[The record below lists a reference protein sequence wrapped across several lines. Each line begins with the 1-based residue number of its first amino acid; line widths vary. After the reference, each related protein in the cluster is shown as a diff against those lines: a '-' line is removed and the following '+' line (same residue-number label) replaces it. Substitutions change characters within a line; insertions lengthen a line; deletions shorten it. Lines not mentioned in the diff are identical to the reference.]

1 MPNLNIKKMYKAK
14 GDTKKQIKDLVLEK
28 SEKEE
33 CLLLANLS
41 NFIETK

>member
-1 MPNLNIKKMYKAK
+1 MPNLNNKKMYKAK
-14 GDTKKQIKDLVLEK
+14 GGSKKQIKDLALEK

-33 CLLLANLS
+33 SLLLANLS